1 MQNRIYLKYLLL
13 AVMFFPMLLDAQDSG
28 KIDAASILDALK
40 AIKQKHEEFEKKDK
54 TSLLQE
60 VSAAAA
66 STMAAVNYYQEAV
79 RSTRFSGQ
87 NRETTQFNDWRR
99 KGRDADRM
107 KDKNWQEALRLHL
120 YYLAITLRRETGTE
134 VKDLLNQLLSYTNQ
148 LVVEHDLLQDQG
160 EWMDRPLTD
169 SIFVNWLQVGDQV
182 AKLDKWEM
190 VPGNFSGIYQQAILP
205 ELRKLKDLRAVE
217 YWNLRIQMESNEAT
231 ASGRN
236 FDIDKFNH
244 VTKPKLLWDR
254 SQEMLAIG
262 QKSKAAT
269 EMLAIIKNYP
279 THPSVSDWIEKL
291 EKLVKDS
298 NQTTVYTPAE
308 EK

>member
-1 MQNRIYLKYLLL
+1 MKLKICLKYLILALIFSPLL
-13 AVMFFPMLLDAQDSG
+13 NAQDGG
-28 KIDAASILDALK
+28 KIDATSILDALK
-40 AIKQKHEEFEKKDK
+40 TIKQKHEEFEKKDK

-79 RSTRFSGQ
+79 HSTRFSGQ

-120 YYLAITLRRETGTE
+120 YYLAMTLQRETGTE

-190 VPGNFSGIYQQAILP
+190 SPGNFNGIYQQAILP
-205 ELRKLKDLRAVE
+205 ELRKLKDSRAVE
-217 YWNLRIQMESNEAT
+217 YWNLRIQMESNQAT
-231 ASGRN
+231 ASGRS
-236 FDIDKFNH
+236 FEIDKFNQF
-244 VTKPKLLWDR
+244 TRPKLLWDR

-262 QKSKAAT
+262 QKNKAAT

-279 THPSVSDWIEKL
+279 THPSVGDWIEKL
-291 EKLVKDS
+291 EKLVKDT